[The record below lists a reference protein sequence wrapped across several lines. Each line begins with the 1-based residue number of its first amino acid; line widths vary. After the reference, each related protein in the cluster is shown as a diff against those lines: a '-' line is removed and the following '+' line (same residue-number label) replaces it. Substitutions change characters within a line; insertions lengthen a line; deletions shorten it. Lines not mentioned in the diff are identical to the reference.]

1 MGGSVTKGSLV
12 ITYEKYKA
20 DFHNP
25 RNKFGDKVDE
35 RLKDGDLMVNL
46 SVKIGDYYITI
57 ATFPKLETVKKHFDD
72 EYYKKYETWITG
84 LTNKL
89 GNNLI
94 SELPITKLPIT
105 LISSVQRF
113 IERDTSDK
121 KIVRTIKER
130 LEQSIGVTYKFGTF
144 PSVEDE
150 FKKFY
155 NNYSFGNAIGDSV
168 LTDLYKKYK
177 GKKYIEVG
185 FGNLNSTKKLI
196 ALSNTNH
203 TVPKIIKIIN
213 NYIREIN
220 KSNKFDPEVGIG
232 LGSVLVNPIQIKQI
246 LKNHKNNKK
255 FVPILNNIVTTI
267 FGSKAGKVDLTVNN
281 NTNFKAFSNI
291 FRAHTVINANPLN
304 DKSFLQ
310 VLALH
315 FENYNE
321 SKKTFTNTKNET
333 IEEFLENKR
342 VEIAK
347 STESDQ
353 IKQNQLNI
361 LNEVDTIIEL
371 YKLILEKSSNKIF
384 TNSPRITSKNSKI

>member
-1 MGGSVTKGSLV
+1 M
-12 ITYEKYKA
+12 
-20 DFHNP
+20 
-25 RNKFGDKVDE
+25 
-35 RLKDGDLMVNL
+35 
-46 SVKIGDYYITI
+46 
-57 ATFPKLETVKKHFDD
+57 
-72 EYYKKYETWITG
+72 
-84 LTNKL
+84 
-89 GNNLI
+89 
-94 SELPITKLPIT
+94 
-105 LISSVQRF
+105 
-113 IERDTSDK
+113 
-121 KIVRTIKER
+121 
-130 LEQSIGVTYKFGTF
+130 
-144 PSVEDE
+144 
-150 FKKFY
+150 
-155 NNYSFGNAIGDSV
+155 
-168 LTDLYKKYK
+168 
-177 GKKYIEVG
+177 
-185 FGNLNSTKKLI
+185 
-196 ALSNTNH
+196 
-203 TVPKIIKIIN
+203 
-213 NYIREIN
+213 
-220 KSNKFDPEVGIG
+220 
-232 LGSVLVNPIQIKQI
+232 
-246 LKNHKNNKK
+246 
-255 FVPILNNIVTTI
+255 NNIVTTI